1 MQKDYRFNHNILDKI
16 SLKQINTN
24 GKRKY
29 QTATGKSYPSITT
42 VLSHQ
47 SNKSPWLQ
55 KWKKEQGPENVKKIL
70 ATSSKRGNIFHGH
83 CENFLLNNPVD
94 LTLGEDHDKYRFLTI
109 KDHLEKSCNNIH
121 GTEFKLYSDILEL
134 AGTTDLI
141 CEYNGKLSIVDFKT
155 SAKSKKEEWVGNYYS
170 QGFGYAWMF
179 MELYNIPIQ
188 QVVILVVTDSF
199 ELQVFKKS
207 VKQEMSTQID
217 LLKKYIQEYHH
228 EVNTH
233 NRTRP

>member
-1 MQKDYRFNHNILDKI
+1 MQKDYVFSHNILDKTDI
-16 SLKQINTN
+16 KQINNN

-29 QTATGKSYPSITT
+29 QTPTGNSYPSITS

-55 KWKKEQGPENVKKIL
+55 KWKADQGPANVKKIL

-83 CENFLLNNPVD
+83 CENFLLNNSVD

-109 KDHLEKSCNNIH
+109 KEHLEKSCNNIH
-121 GTEFKLYSDILEL
+121 GTEFRLYSDILEL

-141 CEYNGKLSIVDFKT
+141 CEYEGKLSIVDFKT
-155 SAKSKKEEWVGNYYS
+155 SLKLKKEEWVGNYYS
-170 QGFGYAWMF
+170 QGFGYAFMF

-188 QVVILVVTDSF
+188 QVVILVVTDNF
-199 ELQVFKKS
+199 ELQIFKKS
-207 VKQEMSTQID
+207 VKQEMPAQIG
-217 LLKKYIQEYHH
+217 LLKQYITEYHNEQNYH
-228 EVNTH
+228 K
-233 NRTRP
+233 RTRP